1 MQGLDNEYIP
11 YTISNHAKERYA
23 QRIMS
28 RDNITDIRKFVSDHD
43 NDIEKWIN
51 EMIEHGE
58 SIYTGPLLKNNYVE
72 VFLNGLWVVITGP
85 TKKVVVTLYK
95 IDLGDDEVND
105 LFVKK
110 MKKKIEDSHKDVE
123 AAETSSSELVS
134 SYQDIIDR
142 NTEDIAYMKNEI
154 RSLEEINEAYETLK
168 NNALMGLY
176 DEKRKLRRLVEQL
189 IYKQEF

>member
-1 MQGLDNEYIP
+1 MC

-43 NDIEKWIN
+43 TDIEKWIN

-58 SIYTGPLLKNNYVE
+58 SIYTGSLLKNNYVE

-134 SYQDIIDR
+134 SYQDIIDI

-168 NNALMGLY
+168 NNALIGLS